1 VAGHT
6 VFILINMTKLTQQ
19 RLIELLHYDSETGVF
34 TWKVKNSPRTMIGD
48 VAGTLCKNGYIR
60 IFIDKHQYRAHR
72 LAWMYITG
80 SFPKDQIDHINGNRN
95 DNRFYNLR
103 ECSNS
108 ENQQNLSLSGK
119 GESGYLGVTFRKG
132 RMSNQYIASIKING
146 KSKYIGSF
154 DTAQDAH
161 EAYLSYKKEI
171 HKFNPVPMF

>member
-1 VAGHT
+1 
-6 VFILINMTKLTQQ
+6 M
-19 RLIELLHYDSETGVF
+19 
-34 TWKVKNSPRTMIGD
+34 
-48 VAGTLCKNGYIR
+48 
-60 IFIDKHQYRAHR
+60 
-72 LAWMYITG
+72 
-80 SFPKDQIDHINGNRN
+80 
-95 DNRFYNLR
+95 NRFYNLR